1 MGIEQSRALKLP
13 DNIDQDYEKYKAL
26 WKTHTTFVRLGE
38 HDLPFHTIKNLEA
51 AAVLFAGFITRST
64 ITSLNILE
72 VFAGN
77 GIASKIF
84 LSKITIPFTIY
95 KSDVNK
101 FEGSLVCN
109 AVDAIDAAAAIA
121 AVAQP
126 DTLLMISPP
135 PGKEYGDY
143 FCIKKWTEQTN
154 SKYIIFV
161 GELGAS
167 DGSDGMYQY
176 LTHHPV
182 WKSIYRDLFAKSVD
196 IFGGPVAKEIFMF
209 AKLQ

>member
-1 MGIEQSRALKLP
+1 MGIEHSRTLKLP
-13 DNIDQDYEKYKAL
+13 ENIDQDYEKYRAKWNA
-26 WKTHTTFVRLGE
+26 HNTFVRLGE

-51 AAVLFAGFITRST
+51 AAVLFAGFIARST
-64 ITSLNILE
+64 ITNLNILE

-77 GIASKIF
+77 GIASRIF

-95 KSDVNK
+95 KSDINK

-109 AVDAIDAAAAIA
+109 AVDAIDATAT
-121 AVAQP
+121 AQL

-135 PGKEYGDY
+135 PGEEYGDY
-143 FCIKKWTEQTN
+143 FCIKKWTEQPN

-176 LTHHPV
+176 LTHHLI

-209 AKLQ
+209 AKL